1 MREPLTDSYAALRAT
16 QTLPEDI
23 WDEWLWQTDPEEKY
37 SHEVLMNRCQ
47 LLGLLICLYK
57 GMASDQPTALAP
69 NRESRLTLMDKP
81 VAAMSLRELQDT
93 IENLQMEWPAF
104 LQRLPDNPNAQQ
116 NLEAV
121 MSLVDQC
128 MARFG
133 VLCSYRGDAAVM
145 DSLGSV
151 DECKQHPGTFQLTH
165 ACIRRTVCTFLIL
178 YRHLHLLAVAQPV
191 PDEWCDCGLTKY
203 HMEASND
210 AFNLLCMH
218 IALPVAARLN
228 YKHDFP
234 GMYNHVS
241 QVAFFHNPEFQ
252 RTARVALDALPAAAP
267 EHTLPA
273 LMQLHPTILLRYE
286 EDPVDLSSGRG
297 EWMWLVV
304 AGRIYLVDPERS
316 VWYSPSVTSLLKNV
330 YLKRGE
336 SLA

>member
-1 MREPLTDSYAALRAT
+1 MPLEQTLSELYESLQT
-16 QTLPEDI
+16 THTLPEPI

-57 GMASDQPTALAP
+57 GMTAEPPTHALP
-69 NRESRLTLMDKP
+69 GRESRLTLMDKP
-81 VAAMSLRELQDT
+81 VSTMTLRELQDT
-93 IENLQMEWPAF
+93 IENLQVEWPAF
-104 LQRLPDNPNAQQ
+104 LQRLPHNPNAQT

-121 MSLVDQC
+121 ISLIDQC

-133 VLCSYRGDAAVM
+133 TLCAHRGDASVM
-145 DSLGSV
+145 DSLSSV
-151 DECKQHPGTFQLTH
+151 DECKQHPGLFQLTH
-165 ACIRRTVCTFLIL
+165 ACIRRTVCTFLVL
-178 YRHLHLLAVAQPV
+178 YRHLHLLSVAQPA
-191 PDEWCDCGLTKY
+191 PEGWFDCGLTKY

-210 AFNLLCMH
+210 DFNLLCMH
-218 IALPVAARLN
+218 IALPVAAKLN

-252 RTARVALDALPAAAP
+252 RTARAGLDTLATAP
-267 EHTLPA
+267 PEQVLPA
-273 LMQLHPTILLRYE
+273 LLQLHPEIQIRYE
-286 EDPVDLSSGRG
+286 EDPIDLISGRG

-304 AGRIYLVDPERS
+304 AGRIYLVDPDRG

-330 YLKRGE
+330 YLK
-336 SLA
+336 SIH